1 MTQKFTRRISFLILF
16 FWASSPGFCQVSSNS
31 FTQSSGTF
39 TAITG
44 GTTLWTTT
52 FDDNVSSAITIPS
65 FTFNCTAYTEI
76 YVSSNGYISFGSAPI
91 TNDYFPISGTGSSAG
106 IISAFGA
113 DLNNAA
119 NGGGATQEVRYQNVG
134 ASNEFVIQ
142 WRDVKRFSVTGE
154 RISFQ
159 IRLNYSTNTFKI
171 IYGGTINASTST
183 TPTVEVGLRGTS
195 NADFLNRTTTTNWA
209 ATTSG
214 GTSAASCQFS
224 GTIKPAAGLT
234 FTYAPTAMTYTSCT
248 AAQPTTSGVQK
259 CNTQQEILRLEVVT
273 SGCTSPMSLTQIVM
287 NMTGSTIP
295 GTNTNDVSL
304 IHIYYTGNSS
314 TFSAINAF
322 NGAGTS
328 VASGSITINGS
339 QTLTSGTNYF
349 WVAYDLNNAS
359 ATIGNV
365 VDAQCASMTV
375 GGTLRTPTATNP
387 AGNRSIIAC
396 VGSPGGVSSGLSVWY
411 KADNSSSI
419 VMGTGV
425 ATWNSTAGSAGTFPV
440 SQATG
445 SQQPGVISGATS
457 PKLFNYNPRFDF
469 VAASNTFLS
478 NTSTSPDLMTSS
490 GSYFV
495 ISDFSVDNFTGFCYS
510 SNMNNYRHQ
519 FKPGFRSQSSDASLN
534 GWTFDWAAPTEYSN
548 LSSSMTS
555 STGSGATQLI
565 NKNSVTVAA
574 TNSNNST
581 YTPIISTGLY
591 IGRNGNGGEDTDANI
606 AEIIMYTNTPT
617 ATDKNKIESYLALK
631 YGLTRGGN
639 AGTAA
644 TYNYISST
652 GTTVWNKTTN
662 SGYNNDIAGIG
673 RDDASALNQK
683 QSISVNN
690 NEPVTVGLTSINSS
704 NQTNTNTFTSDQT
717 FLVWGNNGLAN
728 QVTTNPVCFANLP
741 AGIYAH
747 IERVWKSQNTN
758 HSQNV
763 TIGFETSMLVA
774 YTPVSNLRL
783 LVDNDGTDWTNA
795 TVYSGAV
802 INGTHVDF
810 SGITLNGTTPYFT
823 LATITPL
830 TPLPVTVIDFQAH
843 PVNDR
848 KVQLDWQTSS
858 EINSDYFIIQRSVD
872 GINWEYVATMQ
883 AAGNST
889 QLLNYQ
895 TFDTNPYSGT
905 SYYKLLQYDLNGSIA
920 TTDLAVIY
928 LDIFQESGISIY
940 PNPVTD
946 FAFIKSDSHTV
957 PEFHIYNMLGQ
968 DIRASI
974 PFFDQEGGVLLL
986 DLKHI
991 SAGMYTLKCGDQFI
1005 PLIKN

>member
-1 MTQKFTRRISFLILF
+1 MQKLSRRTSFLILF
-16 FWASSPGFCQVSSNS
+16 FLASSYSFSQVSSNS
-31 FTQSSGTF
+31 FTQSTGTF

-44 GTTLWTTT
+44 GTVLWSTT
-52 FDDNVSSAITIPS
+52 FDDDLSGAITIPS
-65 FTFNCTAYTEI
+65 FAFSCTAYTSI
-76 YVSSNGYISFGSAPI
+76 YISANGYISFGSAPSS
-91 TNDYFPISGTGSSAG
+91 NDYNPISGSGSSAG

-113 DLNNAA
+113 DLNNAST
-119 NGGGATQEVRYQNVG
+119 GTREVRYQDVT

-159 IRLNYSTNTFKI
+159 IRLNYSTNTVKI
-171 IYGGTINASTST
+171 IYGGTITANAAT
-183 TPTVEVGLRGTS
+183 TPTVEVGLRGSS
-195 NADFLNRTTTTNWA
+195 NSDFLNRTTTTNWA
-209 ATTSG
+209 ATTAG

-224 GTIKPAAGLT
+224 GTIKPATGLT
-234 FTYAPTAMTYTSCT
+234 FAYAPTAMTFVSSTT
-248 AAQPTTSGVQK
+248 AQPTTSGVQK
-259 CNTQQEILRLEVVT
+259 CNIQQEILRLEVVT
-273 SGCTSPMSLTQIVM
+273 SGCISPMNLTQIVM

-328 VASGSITINGS
+328 VATGSITINGS

-349 WVAYDLNNAS
+349 WIAYDLNNAS
-359 ATIGNV
+359 ATVGNT

-387 AGNRSIIAC
+387 AGNRSIITC

-411 KADNSSSI
+411 KADNSASI
-419 VMGTGV
+419 AMGTGV
-425 ATWNSTAGSAGTFPV
+425 ATWNSTAGSSGTFPV
-440 SQATG
+440 TQATAG
-445 SQQPGVISGATS
+445 QQPAVISGATS
-457 PKLFNYNPRFDF
+457 PKLFNYNPRLDF
-469 VAASNTFLS
+469 VAASNTYLS

-510 SNMNNYRHQ
+510 SDMNSYRHQ

-565 NKNSVTVAA
+565 NKNSLSVAA
-574 TNSNNST
+574 SNSNNST
-581 YTPIISTGLY
+581 YTPIITTGLF

-606 AEIIMYTNTPT
+606 AEVIMYTNTPT
-617 ATDKNKIESYLALK
+617 AANKNKIESYLALK
-631 YGLTRGGN
+631 YGITRGGN
-639 AGTAA
+639 TGTST
-644 TYNYISST
+644 TYNYLSSA
-652 GTTVWNKTTN
+652 GTTVWDKSAN

-690 NEPVTVGLTSINSS
+690 NEPATVGLTTINSS
-704 NQTNTNTFTSDQT
+704 NQTNSNTFSSDQT
-717 FLVWGNNGLAN
+717 FLVWGNNGLAS

-741 AGIYAH
+741 VGIYAH
-747 IERVWKSQNTN
+747 IERVWKSQNTSL
-758 HSQNV
+758 SQNLTV
-763 TIGFETSMLVA
+763 GFETSMLVA
-774 YTPVSNLRL
+774 YTPISNLRL
-783 LVDNDGTDWTNA
+783 LVDNDGVDWTNA
-795 TVYSGAV
+795 TIYTGAV

-810 SGITLNGTTPYFT
+810 SGVTLNSSTPYFT

-830 TPLPVTVIDFQAH
+830 TPLPVSVIDFKATLLD
-843 PVNDR
+843 DR
-848 KVQLDWQTSS
+848 KVQLDWETSS
-858 EINSDYFIIQRSVD
+858 EINSDYFLIQRSAD
-872 GINWEYVATMQ
+872 GINWEYVTTVP

-889 QLLNYQ
+889 ELLSYQ
-895 TFDTNPYSGT
+895 TFDTKPFIGT
-905 SYYKLLQYDLNGSIA
+905 SYYKLVQYDLNGIISS
-920 TTDLAVIY
+920 TDLAAVY
-928 LDIFQESGISIY
+928 LDGFGNSGISVY
-940 PNPVTD
+940 PNPVSN
-946 FAFIKSDSHTV
+946 FAFIKSGSHTIS
-957 PEFHIYNMLGQ
+957 EIHIYDVLGQ
-968 DIRASI
+968 DIRSSI
-974 PFFDQEGGVLLL
+974 PFFDKEEGVILL
-986 DLKHI
+986 DMTGI
-991 SAGMYTLKCGDQFI
+991 SPGVYTIKCGDQFI
-1005 PLIKN
+1005 PVIKNE

>member
-1 MTQKFTRRISFLILF
+1 MEKKFTRRISFLILF
-16 FWASSPGFCQVSSNS
+16 ILASSHSFCQVSSNS
-31 FTQSSGTF
+31 FAQSTGTF

-44 GTTLWTTT
+44 GTVLWSGT
-52 FDDNVSSAITIPS
+52 FDENVSSAITIPS
-65 FTFNCTAYTEI
+65 FTFNCIAYTEV
-76 YVSSNGYISFGSAPI
+76 YVSSNGFISFGSAPSS
-91 TNDYFPISGTGSSAG
+91 NDYFPISGSGSSAG

-119 NGGGATQEVRYQNVG
+119 NGGGATQEVRYQNVS

-154 RISFQ
+154 RVSFQ
-159 IRLNYSTNTFKI
+159 IRLNYSTNAFKI
-171 IYGGTINASTST
+171 IYGGTINASSST
-183 TPTVEVGLRGTS
+183 TPTVEVGLRGSS

-209 ATTSG
+209 ATTVG

-224 GTIKPAAGLT
+224 GTIKPATGLT

-259 CNTQQEILRLEVVT
+259 CNVQQEILRLEVVT

-287 NMTGSTIP
+287 NMAGSTIP

-314 TFSAINAF
+314 TFSTINAF

-349 WVAYDLNNAS
+349 WIAYDLNNAS
-359 ATIGNV
+359 STIGNV

-375 GGTLRTPTATNP
+375 GGTLRTPTVTNP

-411 KADNSSSI
+411 KADNSGSL

-425 ATWNSTAGSAGTFPV
+425 ATWTSTAGSAGTFPV
-440 SQATG
+440 SQSTA
-445 SQQPGVISGATS
+445 SQQPAIISGATS

-495 ISDFSVDNFTGFCYS
+495 VSDNSVDDFTGFCYS
-510 SNMNNYRHQ
+510 SDMNNYRHQ
-519 FKPGFRSQSSDASLN
+519 FKPGFRAQSSDASLN
-534 GWTFDWAAPTEYSN
+534 GWTFDWSTPTEYTN
-548 LSSSMTS
+548 LSASMTS

-565 NKNSVTVAA
+565 NKNSVSVAA
-574 TNSNNST
+574 ANSNSST
-581 YTPIISTGLY
+581 YTPIITTGLF

-606 AEIIMYTNTPT
+606 AEIIMYTSTPT
-617 ATDKNKIESYLALK
+617 GTNKNKIESYLALK

-639 AGTAA
+639 TGTST

-652 GTTVWNKTTN
+652 GATVWDKAAN

-690 NEPVTVGLTSINSS
+690 NEPATVGLTTINSS
-704 NQTNTNTFTSDQT
+704 NQTNSNTFTSDQT

-758 HSQNV
+758 LSQNV
-763 TIGFETSMLVA
+763 TVGFETSMLVA

-843 PVNDR
+843 PINDR

-858 EINSDYFIIQRSVD
+858 EINSDYFLIQRSND
-872 GINWEYVATMQ
+872 GVNWEYVTTVQ

-889 QLLNYQ
+889 TLLNYQ
-895 TFDTNPYSGT
+895 TIDPKPFTGT
-905 SYYKLLQYDLNGSIA
+905 SYYKLLQYDLNGLIA
-920 TTDLAVIY
+920 TTDLAAVY
-928 LDIFQESGISIY
+928 LDLFLTSDITVY
-940 PNPVTD
+940 PNPVSN
-946 FAFIKSDSHTV
+946 FAFIKSGSHAISD
-957 PEFHIYNMLGQ
+957 FHIYNVLGQ
-968 DIRASI
+968 DIRSSI
-974 PFFDQEGGVLLL
+974 PFFDHEEGVILL
-986 DLKHI
+986 DMTDV
-991 SAGMYTLKCGDQFI
+991 SPGVYTIRCGDQFI